1 MKNCLLLI
9 AALLLSTLAHAQA
22 PFIPV
27 TFAWDTSST
36 VGTVE
41 NPIKYNLCST
51 SIAPANWPAG
61 GFPPDRA
68 ARNAGTA
75 LELQMGIVV
84 GTFYFFATAYY
95 YGMTVDGVLDT
106 TKTLES
112 GPSNVLKIVVFAP
125 PGNPSKVRIK
135 SVTNAMGSTSGQ
147 TIKAA
152 Y

>member
-1 MKNCLLLI
+1 MFLLT
-9 AALLLSTLAHAQA
+9 TLAYAQT
-22 PFIPV
+22 PFVPV
-27 TFAWDTSST
+27 TFAWDASTT

-51 SIAPANWPAG
+51 SIVPTSWPAG

-75 LELQMGIVV
+75 LELQVGIVV

-135 SVTNAMGSTSGQ
+135 SVTAAMGSTSGQ
-147 TIKAA
+147 TIRAGK
-152 Y
+152 